1 MMWIAVVVI
10 GLVVLVALMASMAN
24 SAASA
29 TQAAAA
35 LEAARAAQTANQV
48 NLGLVALVG
57 VLGLVVV
64 GLAAALVWTR
74 RQRRTEDEG
83 RWQPGPNARWGRTGT
98 TISPGPPEGWRGGQL
113 DATQALTLAI
123 LAKMAGVTPPPPPLP
138 PMGQERAR
146 ALPPGE
152 TEGSRDEVWWKEW

>member
-1 MMWIAVVVI
+1 MMWLAVVVI

-64 GLAAALVWTR
+64 GLVVALLLTR
-74 RQRRTEDEG
+74 RQRRIEDEG
-83 RWQPGPNARWGRTGT
+83 RWRPGPNARWGRTGT
-98 TISPGPPEGWRGGQL
+98 TISQGPPSGQL